1 MERIRKN
8 HNNIKRKLITNYV
21 SENAVVLDMGCG
33 RGGDLHKWKSAGAKV
48 TMMDPNAEALRDAKD
63 RQKNIGTK
71 YFFRQ
76 GDITNAPK
84 KLYDIIC
91 FNFSLQYIFCD
102 YKYFIKC
109 MNDIKIRLRKGGKL
123 IGCIPDS
130 EFILMNKKFSDEH
143 GNFFERNAF
152 GQVGDKVNVLL
163 ADTPYYSGNMIPEPI
178 AYKDLLITWLENN
191 GFNMIE
197 WSPIMDERTYTISDM
212 YSKFC
217 FVKV

>member
-8 HNNIKRKLITNYV
+8 HNNVKRNLINNYV
-21 SENAVVLDMGCG
+21 SENSVVLDMGCG
-33 RGGDLHKWKSAGAKV
+33 RGGDLHKWKAIHAKV
-48 TMMDPNAEALRDAKD
+48 TMMDPDLSALQDAKE
-63 RQKNIGTK
+63 RQKNIGTR
-71 YFFRQ
+71 YFFRH

-102 YKYFIKC
+102 YKYFVTCMESIKSR
-109 MNDIKIRLRKGGKL
+109 IKKGGKL

-130 EFILMNKKFSDEH
+130 EFILMNKTFKDDF
-143 GNFFERNAF
+143 GNYFERNGF

-163 ADTPYYSGNMIPEPI
+163 ADTPYYNGNVIPEPI

-191 GFNMIE
+191 GFRMVE
-197 WSPIMDERTYTISDM
+197 WSPIMEERTHTISDM

-217 FVKV
+217 FIRV